1 MPERTHDFGHYGARG
16 IKSSEAAARQ
26 LDRLVEGIASPVT
39 SKRGLLA
46 RLHYLTKTPHARSA
60 AREAGLTAT
69 DRTVKAWLDGRRSPS
84 RVNLE
89 RIEAAYWTVRRGN
102 VARHLL
108 RRLNARGGTRVEL
121 HPLNQSQVAR
131 PHQRVLGFRSLN
143 IRHWDA
149 IVRAWSAGDFQALD
163 DAWIDQIA
171 DLGSDWGKYEYV
183 TNLGFAA

>member
-1 MPERTHDFGHYGARG
+1 M
-16 IKSSEAAARQ
+16 
-26 LDRLVEGIASPVT
+26 
-39 SKRGLLA
+39 
-46 RLHYLTKTPHARSA
+46 RSA
-60 AREAGLTAT
+60 RPREAGLTAT
-69 DRTVKAWLDGRRSPS
+69 DRTVKAWLTGKRNPS
-84 RVNLE
+84 RANLE
-89 RIEAAYWTVRRGN
+89 RIDAAYWAVRRRN

-108 RRLNARGGTRVEL
+108 GRLNARGGTRVEL

-131 PHQRVLGFRSLN
+131 PHQRVLGFRTLN